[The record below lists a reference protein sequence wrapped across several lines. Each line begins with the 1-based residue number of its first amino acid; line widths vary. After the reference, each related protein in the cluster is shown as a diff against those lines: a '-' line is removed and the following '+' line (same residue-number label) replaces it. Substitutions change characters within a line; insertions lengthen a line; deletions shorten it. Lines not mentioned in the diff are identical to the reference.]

1 MLAMLLYACG
11 AGALLTPLRSTPSLR
26 NNRRPMTAPRPTALR
41 ALPLQNEWTTWA
53 LLGTTGALGLY
64 AEENSKLGAALSSNV
79 VTMVAAL
86 LLANLGALPAASP
99 VYGTVVKKLVP
110 LAVAALLFDA
120 DLDRVRRDGRKLLAP
135 FLVATLGTI
144 AGTCVAWHL
153 VPLQRGIPALAA
165 RATMASALTARHIG
179 GAVNYVSVAEVG
191 GAAPELVAAGIAA
204 DNAIV
209 APYFVGL
216 FAMSGQS
223 IGSGTGGAK
232 RADPTI
238 SATDAAAAVAAALSI
253 VALANAVAAAAKAP
267 HFLLPLTT
275 AVAVALATALPK
287 VGSRL
292 APAGRIVGVVAMQLF
307 VAAIGAAGRVRGLAR
322 SGAWLAAFSAVQLT
336 VHFGVL
342 WAAKTLFKLPIR
354 ELAVASN
361 AAVGGPTTAAAMAS
375 AKGWDDLVLPAL
387 LVGILG
393 YATGTFISIGLMAW
407 IR

>member
-1 MLAMLLYACG
+1 MLAVLLYACG
-11 AGALLTPLRSTPSLR
+11 AGALLTPLRSTPSVR
-26 NNRRPMTAPRPTALR
+26 NGARRPTTAPRPTALR

-86 LLANLGALPAASP
+86 ILANLGALPAASP

-120 DLDRVRRDGRKLLAP
+120 DLDRVRREGRKLLAP
-135 FLVATLGTI
+135 FLVAVLGTI
-144 AGTCVAWHL
+144 AGTCVAWRL

-216 FAMSGQS
+216 FAMSGPS

-238 SATDAAAAVAAALSI
+238 SATDADAAVAAALSI
-253 VALANAVAAAAKAP
+253 VAVAAALSSRAP
-267 HFLLPLTT
+267 HLLLPLTT
-275 AVAVALATALPK
+275 AVSVACATALPK

-375 AKGWDDLVLPAL
+375 AEGWDDLVLPAL